1 MTITELTTGIANF
14 VREHHEWA
22 VPVVFTLAFLESL
35 AFLSLLVPATAIL
48 LAISA
53 VIGASGISIVP
64 LWIAGG
70 LGGAIGYSLSYML
83 GAWYGERTF
92 ELWPFR
98 SQPALV
104 DRSRAFFARYGV
116 ASVFIGH
123 FIGPI
128 RAFIPVIAGVYGVNR
143 LAFEAANVLAAF
155 IWITSVLSPGFAT
168 QGLMSAFP
176 R

>member
-1 MTITELTTGIANF
+1 MTLSELTSTIAGF
-14 VREHHEWA
+14 VRDHQDWA
-22 VPVVFTLAFLESL
+22 VPFVFVLAFLESL

-53 VIGASGISIVP
+53 VVGASGVSILP

-70 LGGAIGYSLSYML
+70 VGGAIGYSLSYML

-92 ELWPFR
+92 QLWPFR
-98 SQPALV
+98 NQPALV
-104 DRSRAFFARYGV
+104 DRSRAFFHRFGV
-116 ASVFIGH
+116 AAVFIGH

-128 RAFIPVIAGVYGVNR
+128 RAVIPVVAGVYGVNR
-143 LAFEAANVLAAF
+143 VAFEATNILAAF

-168 QGLMSAFP
+168 QGLMSTFL